1 MVSGYKNQKPESLP
15 SNLQKSAHQK
25 TLNLKRN
32 IKMLVLLNQGKALT
46 AYWSKSAKRLKKW
59 NLNYASSSIHSLLNN
74 KQKMPI
80 RYALNTKIEN
90 QKQVAE
96 ILVNYFSSIASN
108 IGGNHVASLSES
120 KFNDHSSIQMTET
133 VYNNSIF
140 QIKRVNTEDV
150 QVFWKPQSYKILQ
163 WHWING

>member
-1 MVSGYKNQKPESLP
+1 
-15 SNLQKSAHQK
+15 
-25 TLNLKRN
+25 
-32 IKMLVLLNQGKALT
+32 
-46 AYWSKSAKRLKKW
+46 
-59 NLNYASSSIHSLLNN
+59 
-74 KQKMPI
+74 MPI
-80 RYALNTKIEN
+80 RYALNTKIED

-163 WHWING
+163 WHWIKLIINY

>member
-1 MVSGYKNQKPESLP
+1 
-15 SNLQKSAHQK
+15 
-25 TLNLKRN
+25 
-32 IKMLVLLNQGKALT
+32 
-46 AYWSKSAKRLKKW
+46 
-59 NLNYASSSIHSLLNN
+59 
-74 KQKMPI
+74 MPM
-80 RYALNTKIEN
+80 RYALNTKIED

-108 IGGNHVASLSES
+108 IGGTHEASLSES

-150 QVFWKPQSYKILQ
+150 QVF
-163 WHWING
+163 